1 MNLCKENIIEV
12 LKTIYDPD
20 IGLDIYF
27 LGLIYDIKIENNNV
41 TILMTFTSPMCPMAP
56 YMIDQIKTSLSEIE
70 GIGNVDVE
78 ITFDPPWEP
87 SDELKEYM
95 GLM

>member
-1 MNLCKENIIEV
+1 MELNKENVIEI

-27 LGLIYDIKIENNNV
+27 LGLIYDIKIENNN
-41 TILMTFTSPMCPMAP
+41 IIIIMTFTSPMCPMAP
-56 YMIDQIKTSLSEIE
+56 YMIDQIKTSLSELEGVENIDIE
-70 GIGNVDVE
+70 V
-78 ITFDPPWEP
+78 TFDPPWTP

-95 GLM
+95 GF